1 MVKTSEKKG
10 LEMLHHAVA
19 SVTDRPGIAYVR
31 IRGKEE
37 RNAGKGRL
45 WGYFRTKNF
54 IIHHR

>member
-37 RNAGKGRL
+37 GNAGKGRL
-45 WGYFRTKNF
+45 WG
-54 IIHHR
+54 